1 MKKTGE
7 YLRQEREKKGL
18 SLHEIGLSLKIN
30 SKILAAIEDGDL
42 SKLPAKT
49 FLRGFV
55 QSYSNYL
62 KADTDTILALFAEEM
77 GTTRPQP
84 EPDVSTAPLS
94 SGEETSSVVSPIVT
108 PASSLPRAKA
118 PSSDA
123 PVTGIEESSRTKA
136 VVFSLIS
143 VVLVV
148 LIYGTSKVVER
159 YQKESIPGEV
169 EVASPLED
177 ETEEDNN
184 ESPESPLVSSK
195 ETPVSSSTLGIPPL
209 TPMNGPLNSATV
221 PVSSNTPLAEEKKP
235 EEKKPEVAQQAAP
248 APTPPAPTAPPV
260 SPPQAAAPTPPP
272 AQPSV
277 TTPPPVPPPAPE
289 EKKPTARRL
298 ELIIEALDQV
308 EVEYSSL
315 NGSPKKIRLSADQ
328 VHTIRSTEG
337 IKLGLSNGGAVN
349 LILNGRDL
357 GVPGDLGKPVSL
369 SY

>member
-84 EPDVSTAPLS
+84 EPDVSTPSAS
-94 SGEETSSVVSPIVT
+94 SGEEAASVASPVVAPT
-108 PASSLPRAKA
+108 SSLPRAKA

-148 LIYGTSKVVER
+148 LIYATSKVVER
-159 YQKESIPGEV
+159 YQKESIPGEI

-177 ETEEDNN
+177 ETEEDSG

-195 ETPVSSSTLGIPPL
+195 ESPAATSNLGIPPL
-209 TPMNGPLNSATV
+209 TPMNGPLTPAAM

-235 EEKKPEVAQQAAP
+235 EEKKPEAAQQQQ
-248 APTPPAPTAPPV
+248 PTPPPQT
-260 SPPQAAAPTPPP
+260 SPPPPTQAAAPTPPP
-272 AQPSV
+272 TQQPAANP
-277 TTPPPVPPPAPE
+277 TPPPVPPPAPE